1 MLYQLYFERMY
12 KPMNKTD
19 LVNVVVAETEL
30 TKKQAEA
37 AVNATLDAIANALKN
52 GDKVQLIGF
61 GTFEVKDVAARDGR
75 NPKTGEVIKI
85 EATKKPSFSASK
97 VLKDQVN
104 G

>member
-1 MLYQLYFERMY
+1 
-12 KPMNKTD
+12 MNKTD
-19 LVNVVVAETEL
+19 LVNVIAAEAEL

-37 AVNATLDAIANALKN
+37 ALNATLEAIAGALKN

-61 GTFEVKDVAARDGR
+61 GTFDVKAVAAREGR
-75 NPKTGEVIKI
+75 NPKTGETIKI
-85 EATKKPSFSASK
+85 AAAKKPAFSASK